1 MGLHRNLSGFYAII
15 LFLLLAFNATAQ
27 TKFSFSD
34 VKEMKVSG
42 TSTIHDWEME
52 AENGV
57 SAIASMSLE
66 NGQLKGISSL
76 KVELKAE
83 SLKSGTKGMDT
94 NAYKALVTD
103 KYPTI
108 SFELVG
114 PAQINGNKVTA
125 NGRMTISG
133 TSQTIPLEVTYQVN
147 GSKVSFSGSKEIKFT
162 DYKIDPPKAVFGT
175 IKTGDEL
182 TLSFDIS
189 LTQTP

>member
-57 SAIASMSLE
+57 SATASMSLE

>member
-114 PAQINGNKVTA
+114 PAQINGNKITA